1 MASGKRKRGPSSQPP
16 QKTNPNLKKP
26 TREDSDP
33 FKKKKSSHPSAK
45 PSVARPSL
53 LQKQKVTSH
62 EPSEG
67 GNLSKTEASRRTKF
81 KELTEERKKKRKAN
95 YTLQHELALLWEK
108 MRRRDITK
116 EDRSKIVTE
125 ALKKMKGKIPEIAGS
140 HVSSR
145 VLQTCIKYCQPLEK
159 NSICDELRPHFLTL
173 AQNKYAV
180 HLVNKMLDNASKSQ
194 LDGLMSSLSGH
205 VASLLRHQFGS
216 AVVEHAFKLGN
227 AAQRKTL
234 LLELYSTE
242 FRLFKGLCTTSE
254 GRLVDLI
261 SRHGLKKTS
270 VIEHMSSV
278 LQPILK
284 KEIVDH
290 SIVHAALLELFSIAD
305 KSLATD
311 IIQQLSGPILVRMIH
326 TRDGSRIGVLCV
338 KHGTAKERKKII
350 KGMKGH
356 IQKISLDP
364 HGNTV
369 LACILSVVDDTK
381 LIAKAII
388 QELQSGLKELILDKN
403 GRRPLL
409 QLLHPFSSR
418 YFSPDDLAAL
428 DFMIPSLSTAE
439 AKELEDNMK
448 TDGESKLLDEDQ
460 SGGVKVI
467 DDVKDDH
474 SVPKESY
481 SLSDKGKK
489 YPSLR
494 RSEILIGSRLSESLI
509 HVCIDNA
516 TEFLRSNFAKDVIY
530 EVAVGGAGGIL
541 WHTLA
546 DKLDALHV
554 AISQVGA
561 APKVEMQEH
570 VFENFH
576 SSRVIRKL
584 ILDCPRFAITLWKL
598 ALKGRCKLWAQG
610 HSCKVV
616 AAYMESSNQE
626 VKGLAAAEVQPLID
640 SGLLKILDKKPEG
653 QG

>member
-1 MASGKRKRGPSSQPP
+1 M
-16 QKTNPNLKKP
+16 
-26 TREDSDP
+26 
-33 FKKKKSSHPSAK
+33 
-45 PSVARPSL
+45 V
-53 LQKQKVTSH
+53 SH

-67 GNLSKTEASRRTKF
+67 VKQSKDEASRRTKS

-116 EDRSKIVTE
+116 EERSKVITE

-194 LDGLMSSLSGH
+194 LDGFMSSLSGH

-216 AVVEHAFKLGN
+216 AVVEHAFNLGN
-227 AAQRKTL
+227 ATQKKTL

-242 FRLFKGLCTTSE
+242 FRLFKGLSTTSE

-261 SRHGLKKTS
+261 SRHGLQKAS

-290 SIVHAALLELFSIAD
+290 SIVHAALLEFFSIAD
-305 KSLATD
+305 KSIATD
-311 IIQQLSGPILVRMIH
+311 IIEQLSGPILVRMIH

-356 IQKISLDP
+356 VQKISLDP
-364 HGNTV
+364 HGNMV
-369 LACILSVVDDTK
+369 
-381 LIAKAII
+381 II

-409 QLLHPFSSR
+409 QLLHPYSSR

-428 DFMIPSLSTAE
+428 DLTIPSLSTAE
-439 AKELEDNMK
+439 GKKLEANMK
-448 TDGESKLLDEDQ
+448 TDRESKLSETHQLGPVGTDNGPDMM
-460 SGGVKVI
+460 
-467 DDVKDDH
+467 DDVKDDN
-474 SVPKESY
+474 SAPKESH

-489 YPSLR
+489 DPSLR
-494 RSEILIGSRLSESLI
+494 RSEILIDSQLAEILI
-509 HVCIDNA
+509 NACIDNA
-516 TEFLRSNFAKDVIY
+516 AEFLQSNFAKDVIY

-541 WHTLA
+541 WQTLT

-554 AISQVGA
+554 AISQLGA
-561 APKVEMQEH
+561 APKVELQEH

-584 ILDCPRFAITLWKL
+584 ILECPRFANTLWKL
-598 ALKGRCKLWAQG
+598 ALKDRCKLWAQG

-626 VKGLAAAEVQPLID
+626 VKGLASSEVQPLLE

-653 QG
+653 QS